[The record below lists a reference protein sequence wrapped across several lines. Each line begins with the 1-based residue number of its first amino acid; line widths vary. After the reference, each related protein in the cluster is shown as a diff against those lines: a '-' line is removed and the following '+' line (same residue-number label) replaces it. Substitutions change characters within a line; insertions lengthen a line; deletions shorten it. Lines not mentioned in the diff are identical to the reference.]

1 MINLYEPTEIFLENE
16 TATLKA
22 GRELGVALLQ
32 YPNNLCIY
40 LDGNLG
46 AGKTTLTRGILSAFG
61 HTGLV
66 KSPTYTLV
74 ETYEFASRFIHHFDL
89 YRLTDPEEL
98 EFMGIRDYFVMN
110 AICLI
115 EWPEKGS
122 AYLPDP
128 DLVISMK
135 YQSQSRTMH
144 LSSNL
149 SGNSQ

>member
-1 MINLYEPTEIFLENE
+1 MINLYKPTEIFLENE
-16 TATLKA
+16 MATLEA
-22 GRELGVALLQ
+22 GRELGAALLQ
-32 YPNNLCIY
+32 YPNSLCIY

-46 AGKTTLTRGILSAFG
+46 AGKTTLTRGILNAFG

-74 ETYEFASRFIHHFDL
+74 ETYEFPSRPIHHFDL

-110 AICLI
+110 AIFLI
-115 EWPEKGS
+115 EWPEKGK

-128 DLVISMK
+128 DLVISME
-135 YQSQSRTMH
+135 YQAQSRIMRLH
-144 LSSNL
+144 SNL
-149 SGNSQ
+149 SGDSQ